1 MLIGL
6 AGWARSG
13 KDTFANHL
21 VLNKGYTKI
30 AFAEPM
36 REALVRLNPT
46 IEVGNFK
53 LAKLATA
60 VNVFGWEELKGLS
73 PDIRGLMQRL
83 GTEVGREMFGEN
95 FWVEQTMKRVAGV
108 SGDCVVSDVRYPNEA
123 QAIRDAGGLVIRIER
138 IGVDAPN
145 GHSSEHALENFNYDL
160 VLYNNSGVAEFIASA
175 DSALTTVLR

>member
-6 AGWARSG
+6 AGYARSG
-13 KDTFANHL
+13 KDTLADYL
-21 VLNKGYTKI
+21 VVFHDYKKV

-60 VNVFGWEELKGLS
+60 VNVFGWEELKGMS

-83 GTEVGREMFGEN
+83 GTEVGREMFGQN
-95 FWVEQTMKRVAGV
+95 FWVEQTMKRVAEI
-108 SGDCVVSDVRYPNEA
+108 SGNCVVSDVRYPNEA
-123 QAIRDAGGLVIRIER
+123 QAIRDAGGIVIKIDRQ
-138 IGVDAPN
+138 GVKAAN
-145 GHSSEHALENFNYDL
+145 EHSSENALADF
-160 VLYNNSGVAEFIASA
+160 EFDI
-175 DSALTTVLR
+175 VLRNDGTLDEFVSKATTELASVLK